1 MPKAKTIKKLPI
13 RDEVKRTHVSKT
25 LPFKP
30 IPESKSFTFS
40 FALLDRNNKLFNLG
54 TPTGEAI
61 NGNWFF
67 DLLDCL
73 QEIHD
78 KTFDELRC
86 SKYDLHPVDWKKA
99 NTKPPENS
107 EQLEYWQFRISKSKG
122 RVIGAIIDNVFYIVW
137 LDAHHNLTN
146 SEGYGREQFY
156 RKPKSA
162 YEELEEENKQL
173 KEEIELLEQACNEC
187 EGNIH
192 KK

>member
-13 RDEVKRTHVSKT
+13 RDEVKQTHVS
-25 LPFKP
+25 
-30 IPESKSFTFS
+30 
-40 FALLDRNNKLFNLG
+40 
-54 TPTGEAI
+54 
-61 NGNWFF
+61 
-67 DLLDCL
+67 
-73 QEIHD
+73 
-78 KTFDELRC
+78 
-86 SKYDLHPVDWKKA
+86 KKA
-99 NTKPPENS
+99 NTKPPENA

-162 YEELEEENKQL
+162 YEELEAENERL
-173 KEEIELLEQACNEC
+173 KEEIEILEQACNEC

-192 KK
+192 KN

>member
-40 FALLDRNNKLFNLG
+40 FALLDRNHKLLNLG

-99 NTKPPENS
+99 NTKPPENA

-162 YEELEEENKQL
+162 YEELEAENY
-173 KEEIELLEQACNEC
+173 ND
-187 EGNIH
+187 
-192 KK
+192 